1 MATQRYGQ
9 YCPISR
15 ALDLLGE
22 RWTLMIVRDMLIG
35 ATRFNDLARGLP
47 GLSRS
52 LLTQRLR
59 MLERGGVV
67 VRVDGEYLLTDAGQQ
82 LEPVVFGLG
91 AWGARWT
98 FDEPDPDELDAELLV
113 WWIHMGLDTSMLAAG
128 RHVFHVR
135 FTDDKRRYWLVDD
148 GTGPSMCHTDPGYP
162 VDRHDLLGRLVAVPG
177 VARPD
182 SARRCPA
189 QWSIA
194 VRGPGVDPAR
204 DAGRAQAEP
213 GRATGG
219 RGGALTSGGPDPHG
233 ALICAS
239 WSVTVVITAGGSDRS
254 GRHLA

>member
-113 WWIHMGLDTSMLAAG
+113 WWIHVGLDTSMLAAG

-162 VDRHDLLGRLVAVPG
+162 VDLTISSDVSSLYQVWLGRVPL
-177 VARPD
+177 A
-182 SARRCPA
+182 A
-189 QWSIA
+189 
-194 VRGPGVDPAR
+194 
-204 DAGRAQAEP
+204 
-213 GRATGG
+213 
-219 RGGALTSGGPDPHG
+219 AL
-233 ALICAS
+233 
-239 WSVTVVITAGGSDRS
+239 RS
-254 GRHLA
+254 GRLRFEGPASIRHVMPDVLKLSPAAPLVVAAAH

>member
-162 VDRHDLLGRLVAVPG
+162 VDLTISSDVSSLYQVWLGRIPLA
-177 VARPD
+177 A
-182 SARRCPA
+182 
-189 QWSIA
+189 
-194 VRGPGVDPAR
+194 
-204 DAGRAQAEP
+204 
-213 GRATGG
+213 
-219 RGGALTSGGPDPHG
+219 AL
-233 ALICAS
+233 
-239 WSVTVVITAGGSDRS
+239 RS
-254 GRHLA
+254 GRLRFEGPASIRRVMPDVLKLSPAAPLVVAAAH

>member
-162 VDRHDLLGRLVAVPG
+162 VDVTISSDVSSLYQVWLGRIPLA
-177 VARPD
+177 A
-182 SARRCPA
+182 
-189 QWSIA
+189 
-194 VRGPGVDPAR
+194 
-204 DAGRAQAEP
+204 
-213 GRATGG
+213 
-219 RGGALTSGGPDPHG
+219 AL
-233 ALICAS
+233 
-239 WSVTVVITAGGSDRS
+239 RS
-254 GRHLA
+254 GRLRFEGPASIRRVMPDVLKLSPAAPLVVAAAH

>member
-162 VDRHDLLGRLVAVPG
+162 VDVTISSDVSSLYQVWLGRVPL
-177 VARPD
+177 A
-182 SARRCPA
+182 A
-189 QWSIA
+189 
-194 VRGPGVDPAR
+194 
-204 DAGRAQAEP
+204 
-213 GRATGG
+213 
-219 RGGALTSGGPDPHG
+219 AL
-233 ALICAS
+233 
-239 WSVTVVITAGGSDRS
+239 RS
-254 GRHLA
+254 GRLRFEGPASIRRVMPDVLKLSPAAPLVAAAH

>member
-1 MATQRYGQ
+1 MATLRYGQ

-59 MLERGGVV
+59 MLERGGIV
-67 VRVDGEYLLTDAGQQ
+67 VRVDGEYLLTDAGRE

-91 AWGARWT
+91 GWGAKWT

-113 WWIHMGLDTSMLAAG
+113 WWIHTGLDTSMLAPG

-148 GTGPSMCHTDPGYP
+148 GTGPSMCNTDPGYP
-162 VDRHDLLGRLVAVPG
+162 VDVTISSDVSSLYQVWLGRIPLAAALRTGRLRFDGPAPIRRAMPDVLKLSPAAPLV
-177 VARPD
+177 VA
-182 SARRCPA
+182 AA
-189 QWSIA
+189 
-194 VRGPGVDPAR
+194 
-204 DAGRAQAEP
+204 
-213 GRATGG
+213 
-219 RGGALTSGGPDPHG
+219 H
-233 ALICAS
+233 
-239 WSVTVVITAGGSDRS
+239 
-254 GRHLA
+254 